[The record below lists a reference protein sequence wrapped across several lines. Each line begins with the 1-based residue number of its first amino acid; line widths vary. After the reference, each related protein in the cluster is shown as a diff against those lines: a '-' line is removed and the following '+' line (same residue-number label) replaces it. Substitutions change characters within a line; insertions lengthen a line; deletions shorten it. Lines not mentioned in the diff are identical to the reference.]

1 MGSFALVRR
10 FSATKRWAVGCAAA
24 SLLGFLGA
32 MVLLFSGTFS
42 LPWTEPL
49 LLILSRFVGPLAG
62 TLSGVVLLRL
72 AGHLTARDALFTV
85 VAAVPAWALALTAA
99 ASWSVGF
106 DQADAG
112 QRLSWFGSSSLLFL
126 ILGWVAG
133 TVCLAIPL
141 NSLLASRRPL
151 PLRIM
156 QTVLLAAPAAL
167 ILGAL
172 MMMPPMLGVL
182 GAVVLLIA
190 AMRQG
195 RPVPQPATAPPPS
208 VPLTVPAANRR
219 GMGAAALALLLV
231 GLACAVFAVTG
242 SIWAPGVT
250 NSTHAMNLGLAY
262 GAFAAIPLLVL
273 AGGVL
278 APRLGPTT
286 PWAILL
292 SCAAMAVQGFAQL
305 LGAGHPSQWP
315 ATLVAAAL
323 MGFAIALPLGR
334 VVIGGRFTRIAV
346 VTMMGLAASAV
357 GIQLVAMSGFLA
369 PVGSAVLLIWAWRS
383 GNTRQPDV
391 GNVSA

>member
-1 MGSFALVRR
+1 M
-10 FSATKRWAVGCAAA
+10 GCAAA

-32 MVLLFSGTFS
+32 MVLLFSGAYS
-42 LPWTEPL
+42 LPWTEPVH
-49 LLILSRFVGPLAG
+49 LILSRFVGPLAG
-62 TLSGVVLLRL
+62 TFSGVVLLRL
-72 AGHLTARDALFTV
+72 AGRLTARVALFTA

-106 DQADAG
+106 DEADAG
-112 QRLSWFGSSSLLFL
+112 QRLSWFGSSSLLFM

-133 TVCLAIPL
+133 TVCLAVPL
-141 NSLLASRRPL
+141 NSLLAGRRSL
-151 PLRIM
+151 PVRIT
-156 QTVLLAAPAAL
+156 QAVLLAAPAAL

-182 GAVVLLIA
+182 GAVVLLISA
-190 AMRQG
+190 LRQG
-195 RPVPQPATAPPPS
+195 RPVPPPATAPSPTVVAPS
-208 VPLTVPAANRR
+208 R
-219 GMGAAALALLLV
+219 GVGGAALALLLV

-242 SIWAPGVT
+242 STWAPGVA

-278 APRLGPTT
+278 APRRGPTT
-286 PWAILL
+286 PWAVLL
-292 SCAAMAVQGFAQL
+292 SCAAMAVEGFAQL

-323 MGFAIALPLGR
+323 MGFAIALPLER
-334 VVIGGRFTRIAV
+334 LVSGGRLTRIAV
-346 VTMMGLAASAV
+346 VTLMGLAASTV
-357 GIQLVAMSGFLA
+357 GIPLVAMSAFLA
-369 PVGSAVLLIWAWRS
+369 PVGSAVLLIRAWRS
-383 GNTRQPDV
+383 GNARQSGV

>member
-1 MGSFALVRR
+1 
-10 FSATKRWAVGCAAA
+10 
-24 SLLGFLGA
+24 

>member
-1 MGSFALVRR
+1 MGSFAQVRR
-10 FSATKRWAVGCAAA
+10 FSASRRWAVGCAAA

-32 MVLLFSGTFS
+32 MVLSFSGTFS

-72 AGHLTARDALFTV
+72 AGRLTPRAALFTA

-112 QRLSWFGSSSLLFL
+112 QRLSWFGSSSLLFM

-133 TVCLAIPL
+133 TVCLAVPL
-141 NSLLASRRPL
+141 TALLASRRSL
-151 PLRIM
+151 PIRIM
-156 QTVLLAAPAAL
+156 QAVLLAAPAAL

-182 GAVVLLIA
+182 GAAVLLIA
-190 AMRQG
+190 ALRQG
-195 RPVPQPATAPPPS
+195 RPVPPPATTPS
-208 VPLTVPAANRR
+208 PSIPLTVVAPNRR
-219 GMGAAALALLLV
+219 GVGAAALALLV
-231 GLACAVFAVTG
+231 MGLACAVFAVTG
-242 SIWAPGVT
+242 STWAPGVT

-286 PWAILL
+286 PWAALL
-292 SCAAMAVQGFAQL
+292 SSAAMAVEGFAQL

-315 ATLVAAAL
+315 ATLVAALL

-334 VVIGGRFTRIAV
+334 LVIGGRFTRIAV
-346 VTMMGLAASAV
+346 VTLMGLAASTV
-357 GIQLVAMSGFLA
+357 GIPLVAMSAFLVL
-369 PVGSAVLLIWAWRS
+369 VGSALLLIWAWRS
-383 GNTRQPDV
+383 GNARQPDA
-391 GNVSA
+391 GKVSA